1 MCLRITEFVL
11 RRSSMA
17 LLPQGSF
24 MLRPFSISSI
34 QQQQQEEAADTTEL
48 DAGEANSVT
57 EKSAKQ
63 QQRRIVDVHT
73 SMRYLQSKAY
83 QITYGESL
91 VWQPYRRNHK
101 GLIPPEKTRKMCIRG
116 GFMSTGNPCPICR
129 DEYLVLHPENVDLL
143 KQFISPYT
151 GQVESYSKT
160 GLCQKQHK
168 KLLIVV
174 QQAWDLG
181 LIDMPLTFRQYDYLE
196 YYPQLQQTC
205 NPSTEN

>member
-1 MCLRITEFVL
+1 MCLRITEYLL

-17 LLPQGSF
+17 LLPRSSY
-24 MLRPFSISSI
+24 MSRPFSTSFF
-34 QQQQQEEAADTTEL
+34 QQQQEEAADTTEL
-48 DAGEANSVT
+48 DAGKGDDVT
-57 EKSAKQ
+57 EKAVGRPK
-63 QQRRIVDVHT
+63 RRSVDVHT

-83 QITYGESL
+83 QITYGDSL

-101 GLIPPEKTRKMCIRG
+101 GGTPPEKTRRTCIRAG
-116 GFMSTGNPCPICR
+116 AIATGNPCPICR
-129 DEYLVLHPENVDLL
+129 DEYLILHPENVELL

-196 YYPQLQQTC
+196 YYPHLQQ
-205 NPSTEN
+205 SYGSSD